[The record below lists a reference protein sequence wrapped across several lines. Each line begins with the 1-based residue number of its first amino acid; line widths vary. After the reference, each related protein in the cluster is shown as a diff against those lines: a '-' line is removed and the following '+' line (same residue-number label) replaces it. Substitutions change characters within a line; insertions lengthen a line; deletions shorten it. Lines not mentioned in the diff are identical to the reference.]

1 MYSAATLLVIAN
13 KYCSFETQC
22 GNNFL
27 VYRELD
33 LVKNWSFFRSSIKYI
48 NLCLMQPQSN
58 SPSLKKEAVLCATQ
72 ESFWISFFF

>member
-13 KYCSFETQC
+13 KYCNFETQC

-33 LVKNWSFFRSSIKYI
+33 LVKN
-48 NLCLMQPQSN
+48 
-58 SPSLKKEAVLCATQ
+58 
-72 ESFWISFFF
+72 